1 MVNTFLV
8 ALFLFST
15 VSSNDCSRSLS
26 FTMTKRLS
34 ENQRRRKSYPI
45 LSLGGLYRNREQNA
59 TDEIHVDTKKFM
71 RSSTNKQNDK
81 FIK

>member
-1 MVNTFLV
+1 
-8 ALFLFST
+8 
-15 VSSNDCSRSLS
+15 
-26 FTMTKRLS
+26 MTKRLS